1 MGARLDLSSGEE
13 RKHFCRKEVHW
24 GNVGHS
30 FGFRKKN
37 WQQVTLIAH
46 NSGNG
51 LPLAL
56 AGWALS
62 INRDEKLRIHMTDEH
77 IMSNFSVSNSSIIS
91 RSVKRIS
98 VTELEIPGAL
108 KVKRVITTVKGS

>member
-30 FGFRKKN
+30 SGFWKKN
-37 WQQVTLIAH
+37 WQQVALIAH

-62 INRDEKLRIHMTDEH
+62 INRDEKLRMHVPDEH
-77 IMSNFSVSNSSIIS
+77 IMSNFSVLNSSIIS
-91 RSVKRIS
+91 RSVKRI
-98 VTELEIPGAL
+98 
-108 KVKRVITTVKGS
+108 